1 MNNLSHDACVMPKLP
16 LKLNLRT
23 AAMGRRVTNGIDTI
37 LKVAVIVAVT
47 ATSSALSYYYIIY
60 LPLRDAQMEAVRQT
74 EMRVAEEKA
83 RQEIERAAALER
95 AARYQQEWAKE
106 RYRLCVSIAE
116 QSYSLNWDTECERQ
130 STRQNQLIASCISE
144 QRFGCQS
151 LFDKK
156 IPAQDCALPKD
167 LADQYNTR
175 LKDDR
180 DRCMQ
185 EYRDAI
191 Q

>member
-1 MNNLSHDACVMPKLP
+1 VA
-16 LKLNLRT
+16 
-23 AAMGRRVTNGIDTI
+23 NGIDTI

-60 LPLRDAQMEAVRQT
+60 LPRRDAQMEAVRQT

-95 AARYQQEWAKE
+95 AARHQHEWANE
-106 RYRLCVSIAE
+106 RYRLCLSTAE
-116 QSYSLNWDTECERQ
+116 RSYSLIWDAECERQ
-130 STRQNQLIASCISE
+130 SIRQNQQIASCISE

-156 IPAQDCALPKD
+156 IPAQDCALPKE

-175 LKDDR
+175 LKEER
-180 DRCMQ
+180 DHCMQ

-191 Q
+191 R